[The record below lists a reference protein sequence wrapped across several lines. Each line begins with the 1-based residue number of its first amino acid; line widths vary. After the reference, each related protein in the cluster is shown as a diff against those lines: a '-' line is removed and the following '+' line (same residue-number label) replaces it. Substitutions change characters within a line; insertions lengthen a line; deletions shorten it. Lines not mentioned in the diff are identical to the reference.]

1 MYGVDVFAEVSNN
14 TPHGFVASRCNVD
27 INLIHAKLGY
37 ETGLLIKYF
46 LDFSYFIFMFV
57 NSK

>member
-1 MYGVDVFAEVSNN
+1 MDVFAEVSNN